1 MDVGSISRVNIVL
14 EISNK
19 GFAEGKIV
27 RYFSPLTAAGVLKS
41 LPVQRRAHKF
51 ENRFVYI
58 ETELALGREKQKS
71 QFKRGEIAYM
81 TFHGAICIFLNDTF
95 STAMNPLGFVLSN
108 LDLLESIAP
117 GDLLS
122 IRQGS

>member
-58 ETELALGREKQKS
+58 A
-71 QFKRGEIAYM
+71 
-81 TFHGAICIFLNDTF
+81 
-95 STAMNPLGFVLSN
+95 
-108 LDLLESIAP
+108 DLLCIAF
-117 GDLLS
+117 
-122 IRQGS
+122 I

>member
-1 MDVGSISRVNIVL
+1 MDVGSVSRVKIVL

-19 GFAEGKIV
+19 GCAEGKIV

-41 LPVQRRAHKF
+41 LPVQRRVYRF

-58 ETELALGREKQKS
+58 ETDLALGREKQKS
-71 QFKRGEIAYM
+71 RFKRGEIAYM
-81 TFHGAICIFLNDTF
+81 TFHGAICIFLNDTL